1 VSASAPQKRS
11 SRSPRTL
18 VARHCPEAEYV
29 ALIRRQQFSA
39 EWRKKHL
46 NWHRRF
52 LRSYPDLAAWFGLP
66 LRERLGWRGPEGQD
80 QRRSP
85 GEGFDTTTGWINFN
99 ARHYLIYLA
108 LTGRLRLDW
117 GWLLGIG
124 VLKPFAVADQI
135 GLPLSAQAA
144 GLRERLIALGHVR
157 DEESFRL
164 SWALIRLVLHR
175 GDPDLTAIT
184 DDDVEEMR
192 QVIKHLDQ
200 VPGIGEV
207 IDLTR
212 LPGLRAAW
220 GTNAY
225 RAGLALFHG
234 GITGRVPV
242 PYRGLPRPPLSSKP
256 RIAAVMDRFVA
267 ERALVLRP
275 DSMTSL
281 RGGLRR
287 FGLWLDAERP
297 GIDSLAQLSRADL
310 VDFMESVHQMRK
322 IKHPGEPISPAFRAG
337 IISTIAVF
345 FRYAAL
351 FEWDDVPARP
361 LITHADMPR
370 RIQRVPRFIPSHLL
384 DPVMERI
391 RALECPL
398 QRCAL
403 LTARWSGGRRGEIR
417 KLLLDCL
424 DAYPDGTPR
433 LRLAAGKAQRERTV
447 PVHEEAA
454 QAIRNLVKLRE
465 AQPDQGI
472 FDPDLGRP
480 VRYLFL
486 RNGVLAHPDYLFASP
501 LAQICEDLAILN
513 GDGKPALHAHRFRH
527 TLGTQL
533 AEKGARTQTIMKI
546 LGHASAGMSMIYS
559 NISDPVV
566 LADYQSVLQ
575 PGAVIA
581 GPLADTLRAG
591 QLGQDA
597 LDWIKTNFYKTEL
610 ELGHCLRLPQ
620 EGPCECDLYLTCA
633 KFVTTP
639 QYVPRLR
646 ERLKVERQ
654 LASDA
659 EDRGWGR
666 ELDRHQRIA
675 GRVRALLTE
684 LGEPGDS
691 PEAAPGNE

>member
-1 VSASAPQKRS
+1 VRA
-11 SRSPRTL
+11 
-18 VARHCPEAEYV
+18 
-29 ALIRRQQFSA
+29 
-39 EWRKKHL
+39 
-46 NWHRRF
+46 
-52 LRSYPDLAAWFGLP
+52 YPDLAAWPDQP
-66 LRERLGWRGPEGQD
+66 LRQRLGWRGPEGQD
-80 QRRSP
+80 RRRGP
-85 GEGFDTTTGWINFN
+85 GGELDAATCWVNFN
-99 ARHYLIYLA
+99 ARHYLTYLA

-124 VLKPFAVADQI
+124 VLKPWLVADQI
-135 GLPLSAQAA
+135 GLPLSGQAA
-144 GLRERLIALGHVR
+144 GLRERLITLGHVR

-175 GDPDLTAIT
+175 GDPNLTAIT
-184 DDDVEEMR
+184 ADDVEEMR
-192 QVIKHLDQ
+192 QVIKNLDQ
-200 VPGIGEV
+200 VPGISEV
-207 IDLTR
+207 IDPAR
-212 LPGLRAAW
+212 LPATRAAW
-220 GTNAY
+220 STNAY

-234 GITGRVPV
+234 GVTGRLPV
-242 PYRGLPRPPLSSKP
+242 PYRGLPRPPLSCKP
-256 RIAAVMDRFVA
+256 RIAAVMDRFIA

-275 DSMTSL
+275 ESMTSL

-287 FGLWLDAERP
+287 FGLWMDTERP
-297 GIDSLAQLSRADL
+297 QIESLAELTRADL
-310 VDFMESVHQMRK
+310 VAFMQAVHRLRK
-322 IKHPGEPISPAFRAG
+322 IKHPDQPVSPAYRAD

-345 FRYAAL
+345 FRHAAL

-361 LITHADMPR
+361 LITRADMPH
-370 RIQRVPRFIPSHLL
+370 RIQRVPRFIPAHQL

-403 LTARWSGGRRGEIR
+403 LTARWSGARRTEIR
-417 KLLLDCL
+417 KLHLDCL

-433 LRLAAGKAQRERTV
+433 LRLAAGKSLRERAV

-454 QAIRNLVKLRE
+454 QAIRDLARLRE
-465 AQPDQGI
+465 AQPDKGI
-472 FDPDLGRP
+472 YDPDLGRP

-486 RNGVLAHPDYLFASP
+486 RNGTLASPDYLFAGP
-501 LAQICEDLAILN
+501 LGQICEELAILN
-513 GDGKPALHAHRFRH
+513 GDGKPAIHAHRFRH

-546 LGHASAGMSMIYS
+546 LGHKSAGMSMTYA

-597 LDWIKTNFYKTEL
+597 LDWLKTNFYKTEL

-639 QYVPRLR
+639 QYAPRLR
-646 ERLKVERQ
+646 ERLCLEQQ
-654 LASDA
+654 LADDA
-659 EDRGWGR
+659 QARGWER
-666 ELDRHQRIA
+666 EVDRHQRVADRI
-675 GRVRALLTE
+675 RSLLSD
-684 LGEPGDS
+684 LRDPS
-691 PEAAPGNE
+691 APPEGPH

>member
-1 VSASAPQKRS
+1 
-11 SRSPRTL
+11 
-18 VARHCPEAEYV
+18 
-29 ALIRRQQFSA
+29 
-39 EWRKKHL
+39 
-46 NWHRRF
+46 
-52 LRSYPDLAAWFGLP
+52 
-66 LRERLGWRGPEGQD
+66 
-80 QRRSP
+80 
-85 GEGFDTTTGWINFN
+85 
-99 ARHYLIYLA
+99 
-108 LTGRLRLDW
+108 
-117 GWLLGIG
+117 
-124 VLKPFAVADQI
+124 
-135 GLPLSAQAA
+135 
-144 GLRERLIALGHVR
+144 LGHAR

-164 SWALIRLVLHR
+164 PWALIRLVLHR
-175 GDPDLTAIT
+175 GDPDLSAIT
-184 DDDVEEMR
+184 ADDVEEMR
-192 QVIKHLDQ
+192 QVIKHAEEI
-200 VPGIGEV
+200 PGICQV
-207 IDLTR
+207 IDPAR
-212 LPGLRAAW
+212 LATVKAAW

-234 GITGRVPV
+234 GITDRLPV
-242 PYRGLPRPPLSSKP
+242 PYRGLPRPPLSGKP
-256 RIAAVMDRFVA
+256 RIAAVMDRFIA

-287 FGLWLDAERP
+287 FGLWMDTERP
-297 GIDSLAQLSRADL
+297 HIDSLAQLNRSDL

-322 IKHPGEPISPAFRAG
+322 IKRPGETISPAFRAG

-351 FEWDDVPARP
+351 FEWDDMPARP

-370 RIQRVPRFIPSHLL
+370 RIQRVPRFIPEHQL

-403 LTARWSGGRRGEIR
+403 LTAPWSGGRRGEIR

-454 QAIRNLVKLRE
+454 HAIRGLVEVRE

-472 FDPDLGRP
+472 FDPDLGRT

-486 RNGVLAHPDYLFASP
+486 RNGVLANADYLFASP
-501 LAQICEDLAILN
+501 LAQICDELAILN
-513 GDGKPALHAHRFRH
+513 GDGKPAIHAHRFRH

-546 LGHASAGMSMIYS
+546 LGHKGAGMSMTYA

-566 LADYQSVLQ
+566 LADYQSVVQ

-597 LDWIKTNFYKTEL
+597 LDWLKTNFYKTEL

-639 QYVPRLR
+639 QYAPRLR
-646 ERLKVERQ
+646 QRLCLEQQ
-654 LASDA
+654 LAEDA
-659 EDRGWGR
+659 RARSWDR
-666 ELDRHQRIA
+666 EADRHL
-675 GRVRALLTE
+675 RVADHIRGLLSD
-684 LGEPGDS
+684 LGEPCAP
-691 PEAAPGNE
+691 PEDPH

>member
-1 VSASAPQKRS
+1 VSTSAPQARS
-11 SRSPRTL
+11 SQTPSSRVL
-18 VARHCPEAEYV
+18 CHCPESEYA
-29 ALIRRQQFSA
+29 ALIRRQQLSV
-39 EWRKKHL
+39 EWCKKHL
-46 NWHRRF
+46 NFHRRF
-52 LRSYPDLAAWFGLP
+52 VRTYPDLAAWSGQP
-66 LRERLGWRGPEGQD
+66 LRERLGWRGPEAQN
-80 QRRSP
+80 QRRGP
-85 GEGFDTTTGWINFN
+85 DDGFDATTGWINFN
-99 ARHYLIYLA
+99 ARHYLIYMA

-117 GWLLGIG
+117 AWLLGIG
-124 VLKPFAVADQI
+124 VLKPWLVADQI
-135 GLPLSAQAA
+135 GLPLSSQAA
-144 GLRERLIALGHVR
+144 SLRARLIALGHVR

-175 GDPDLTAIT
+175 GDPDLAAIT
-184 DDDVEEMR
+184 ADDVEEMR
-192 QVIKHLDQ
+192 QVIKHLDR

-207 IDLTR
+207 IDPAR
-212 LPGLRAAW
+212 MPGMKAAW

-234 GITGRVPV
+234 GITDRLPV
-242 PYRGLPRPPLSSKP
+242 PYRGLPRPQLSGKP
-256 RIAAVMDRFVA
+256 RIDAVMDRFVA

-287 FGLWLDAERP
+287 FGLWLDTERP
-297 GIDSLAQLSRADL
+297 HIESLAELTRADL

-322 IKHPGEPISPAFRAG
+322 IKHPAETISPAFRAG
-337 IISTIAVF
+337 IISTVAVF

-351 FEWDDVPARP
+351 FEWDDAPARP

-370 RIQRVPRFIPSHLL
+370 RIQRVPRFIPEHQLN
-384 DPVMERI
+384 PVMERI
-391 RALECPL
+391 RSLECPL

-403 LTARWSGGRRGEIR
+403 LTARWSGGRRTEIR

-433 LRLAAGKAQRERTV
+433 LRLAAGKALRERTV

-454 QAIRNLVKLRE
+454 QSIRDLIKLRE

-472 FDPDLGRP
+472 FDPDLGRT

-501 LAQICEDLAILN
+501 LGQIGEDLAILN

-546 LGHASAGMSMIYS
+546 LGHKSPGMSMTYA

-566 LADYQSVLQ
+566 LADYQSVLK

-581 GPLADTLRAG
+581 GPLADTLRTG
-591 QLGQDA
+591 HLGQDA

-633 KFVTTP
+633 KFITTP
-639 QYVPRLR
+639 QYVPRVR
-646 ERLKVERQ
+646 ERLQVERQ
-654 LASDA
+654 LARDA
-659 EDRGWGR
+659 EDRGWDR
-666 ELDRHQRIA
+666 EA
-675 GRVRALLTE
+675 GRHRQTIARLRALLDE
-684 LGEPGDS
+684 LDEPTSDD
-691 PEAAPGNE
+691 E

>member
-1 VSASAPQKRS
+1 VTAAPQQD
-11 SRSPRTL
+11 RSPRSSAL
-18 VARHCPEAEYV
+18 PVPCHCPEAEY
-29 ALIRRQQFSA
+29 ADLIRRQPLSA
-39 EWRKKHL
+39 AWRQKHL
-46 NWHRRF
+46 NRHLRF
-52 LRSYPDLAAWFGLP
+52 VRAYPDLAAWPAQP
-66 LRERLGWRGPEGQD
+66 LRQRLGWRGPEGQE
-80 QRRSP
+80 RRTGP
-85 GEGFDTTTGWINFN
+85 GVGTDMTACWVNFN
-99 ARHYLIYLA
+99 ARHYLTYLA

-124 VLKPFAVADQI
+124 VLKSWLVADQI
-135 GLPLSAQAA
+135 GLPLSGQAA

-164 SWALIRLVLHR
+164 SWALTRLVLHR
-175 GDPDLTAIT
+175 GDPDLNAVSFE
-184 DDDVEEMR
+184 DVEEMR
-192 QVIKHLDQ
+192 QVIRNLDR
-200 VPGIGEV
+200 VPGISEV
-207 IDLTR
+207 IDPAR
-212 LPGLRAAW
+212 LHSTRAAW
-220 GTNAY
+220 GTSAY

-234 GITGRVPV
+234 GIISRLPV
-242 PYRGLPRPPLSSKP
+242 PYRGLPRPPLSGRP
-256 RIAAVMDRFVA
+256 RIAAVIDRFIA

-275 DSMTSL
+275 ESMDGL

-297 GIDSLAQLSRADL
+297 HIESLAELTRADL
-310 VDFMESVHQMRK
+310 VAFMEAVRQFRK
-322 IKHPGEPISPAFRAG
+322 IKHPDEPISPGYRAD
-337 IISTIAVF
+337 IISVIAVF

-361 LITHADMPR
+361 LITRADMPH
-370 RIQRVPRFIPSHLL
+370 RIQRVPRFIPAHQL

-403 LTARWSGGRRGEIR
+403 LAARWSGARRTEIR
-417 KLLLDCL
+417 KLHLDCL

-433 LRLAAGKAQRERTV
+433 LRLAAGKSLRERAV

-454 QAIRNLVKLRE
+454 QAIRDLVKLRE
-465 AQPDQGI
+465 AQPDKGI
-472 FDPDLGRP
+472 YDPDLGRP

-486 RNGVLAHPDYLFASP
+486 RNGVLANNDYLFARP
-501 LAQICEDLAILN
+501 LARICEDLAILN
-513 GDGKPALHAHRFRH
+513 GDGKPAIHAHRFRH

-546 LGHASAGMSMIYS
+546 LGHKSAGMSMTYA

-597 LDWIKTNFYKTEL
+597 LDWLKTNFYKTEL

-633 KFVTTP
+633 KFVTTS
-639 QYVPRLR
+639 QYAPRLR
-646 ERLKVERQ
+646 ERLCLESQ
-654 LASDA
+654 LADDA
-659 EDRGWGR
+659 GERGWER
-666 ELDRHQRIA
+666 EVDRHQRIA
-675 GRVRALLTE
+675 ERIRGLLTE
-684 LGEPGDS
+684 LGEPFD
-691 PEAAPGNE
+691 PPGGEP

>member
-1 VSASAPQKRS
+1 VSTSAPRARS
-11 SRSPRTL
+11 SRSPRSR
-18 VARHCPEAEYV
+18 VPRHCAEAEYA
-29 ALIRRQQFSA
+29 ALIRRQPLSA
-39 EWRKKHL
+39 EWHKKHL
-46 NWHRRF
+46 NFQLRF
-52 LRSYPDLAAWFGLP
+52 VRTYPDLAAWSGLP
-66 LRERLGWRGPEGQD
+66 LRERLGWRGPEDQG
-80 QRRSP
+80 QRRGP
-85 GEGFDTTTGWINFN
+85 GSGFDVSAGWINFN
-99 ARHYLIYLA
+99 ARHYLVYLA

-124 VLKPFAVADQI
+124 VLKPWVVADQV
-135 GLPLSAQAA
+135 GLPLSGQAA
-144 GLRERLIALGHVR
+144 SLRERLIALGHVR
-157 DEESFRL
+157 DEASFRL

-200 VPGIGEV
+200 VPGIDQV
-207 IDLTR
+207 IHPAR
-212 LPGLRAAW
+212 LPGMKAAW
-220 GTNAY
+220 STNAY

-234 GITGRVPV
+234 GITSRLPV

-275 DSMTSL
+275 DTMSSL
-281 RGGLRR
+281 RGGMRR
-287 FGLWLDAERP
+287 FGLWLDTERP
-297 GIDSLAQLSRADL
+297 HIDSLAELTRADL
-310 VDFMESVHQMRK
+310 VDFVESVHQMRK
-322 IKHPGEPISPAFRAG
+322 IKHPGETISPAFRAG

-351 FEWDDVPARP
+351 FEWDDVPTRP
-361 LITHADMPR
+361 LITRADMPR
-370 RIQRVPRFIPSHLL
+370 PIQRVPRFIPGHQL
-384 DPVMERI
+384 DPVMDRI

-403 LTARWSGGRRGEIR
+403 LTARWSGGRRTEIR

-424 DAYPDGTPR
+424 DEYPDGTPR
-433 LRLAAGKAQRERTV
+433 LRLAAGKALRERTV
-447 PVHEEAA
+447 PVHDEAA
-454 QAIRNLVKLRE
+454 QSIRDLIRIRE

-472 FDPDLGRP
+472 FDPDLGRT

-546 LGHASAGMSMIYS
+546 LGHKSPGMSMVYT

-566 LADYQSVLQ
+566 LADYQSVLK

-581 GPLADTLRAG
+581 GPLAETLRAG
-591 QLGQDA
+591 RLDQDA
-597 LDWIKTNFYKTEL
+597 VEWITTNFYKTEL
-610 ELGHCLRLPQ
+610 ELGHCLRLPA

-639 QYVPRLR
+639 QYAPRLR
-646 ERLKVERQ
+646 ERLCLERQ
-654 LASDA
+654 LTDDA
-659 EDRGWGR
+659 RQRGWER
-666 ELDRHQRIA
+666 EADRHQRTA
-675 GRVRALLTE
+675 DRLFSLLDE
-684 LGEPGDS
+684 LGEPFQPD
-691 PEAAPGNE
+691 ERT

>member
-1 VSASAPQKRS
+1 VSASAPQEQS
-11 SRSPRTL
+11 SRSPAL
-18 VARHCPEAEYV
+18 QVPCHCPGAEYA
-29 ALIRRQQFSA
+29 ALIRKLPLSA

-46 NWHRRF
+46 AFHRRF
-52 LRSYPDLAAWFGLP
+52 VRTYPELVAWSGQP
-66 LRERLGWRGPEGQD
+66 LRERLGWRGPEGQN
-80 QRRSP
+80 QRSSP
-85 GEGFDTTTGWINFN
+85 GDGFDATSGWINFN
-99 ARHYLIYLA
+99 ARHYLTYLA
-108 LTGRLRLDW
+108 LTGRLRMDW

-124 VLKPFAVADQI
+124 VLKPWLVADQI
-135 GLPLSAQAA
+135 GLPLSTQAA
-144 GLRERLIALGHVR
+144 DLRERLIALGHVR

-184 DDDVEEMR
+184 ADDVEEMR
-192 QVIKHLDQ
+192 QVIKHAGQ
-200 VPGIGEV
+200 IPGIGQV
-207 IDLTR
+207 IAPAR
-212 LPGLRAAW
+212 LATVKAAW

-234 GITGRVPV
+234 GITDRLPV
-242 PYRGLPRPPLSSKP
+242 PYRGLPRPPLSGKP
-256 RIAAVMDRFVA
+256 RIVAVMDRFIA

-287 FGLWLDAERP
+287 FGLWLDTERP
-297 GIDSLAQLSRADL
+297 QIDSLAQLTRADL
-310 VDFMESVHQMRK
+310 VDFMESIHQMRK
-322 IKHPGEPISPAFRAG
+322 IKHPGETISPAFRAG

-345 FRYAAL
+345 FRYTAL

-370 RIQRVPRFIPSHLL
+370 RIQRVPRFIPEHQL

-403 LTARWSGGRRGEIR
+403 LTARWSGGRRSEIR

-433 LRLAAGKAQRERTV
+433 LRLAAGKALRERTV
-447 PVHEEAA
+447 PVHDEAA
-454 QAIRNLVKLRE
+454 QSIRDLVKLRE

-472 FDPDLGRP
+472 FDPDLGRT

-486 RNGVLAHPDYLFASP
+486 RNGVLAHPDYLFTGP
-501 LAQICEDLAILN
+501 LRQICEDLAILN
-513 GDGKPALHAHRFRH
+513 GDGKPAIHAHRFRH

-546 LGHASAGMSMIYS
+546 LGHKSAGMSMTYA

-581 GPLADTLRAG
+581 GPLAETLRAG

-639 QYVPRLR
+639 QYAPRIR
-646 ERLKVERQ
+646 ERLCLERQ
-654 LASDA
+654 LADDA
-659 EDRGWGR
+659 RQRGWDR
-666 ELDRHQRIA
+666 EIDRHE
-675 GRVRALLTE
+675 RVADRLRGLLSE
-684 LGEPGDS
+684 LGEPCEDGDHI
-691 PEAAPGNE
+691 